1 MIWGKMQ
8 KGAFLSDLIYHS
20 EYDKTSVRK
29 NEKIYCEFYSCD
41 YAVIYAFV
49 SDSSAGESKMQFFI
63 I

>member
-1 MIWGKMQ
+1 MQ

-41 YAVIYAFV
+41 YAVIYV
-49 SDSSAGESKMQFFI
+49 SDSSAGESKMQFLLHNQSKVF
-63 I
+63 